1 MTSLLFA
8 STQPAAVVDMTLSTS
23 GQFTDVNVQGS
34 EGRMTADISV
44 QSDQS
49 VLPVP
54 EPLEW
59 MFMTSG
65 LLAAVGF
72 ARRRAARAA

>member
-1 MTSLLFA
+1 
-8 STQPAAVVDMTLSTS
+8 
-23 GQFTDVNVQGS
+23 
-34 EGRMTADISV
+34 MTADISV
-44 QSDQS
+44 QSDQA

-72 ARRRAARAA
+72 ARRRAARAV